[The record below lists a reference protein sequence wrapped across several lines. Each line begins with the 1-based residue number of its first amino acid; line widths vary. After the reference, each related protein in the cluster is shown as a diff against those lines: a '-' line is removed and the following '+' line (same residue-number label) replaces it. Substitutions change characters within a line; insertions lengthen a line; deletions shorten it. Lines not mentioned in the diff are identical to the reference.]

1 MPLHVT
7 LKSVG
12 NPDFGQNAG
21 RSLPGVPTQT
31 VAVADLAEASKAC
44 RDYIAE
50 HGLGGGNWAG
60 GRIVDEN
67 KVEVGRVSYNGRV
80 WPPGPH
86 VNGAEPIWPPAKEE
100 PKEVNPYEW
109 ETSTV
114 ELEGYGTFEIWGC
127 LRIAHAK
134 ATNTFEIDGKRHDF
148 TQYIHFSED
157 GSVEGPKLVSFMK
170 DGRYD
175 LMGGNAR
182 AEKAIAAAVKAWA
195 EDPANFA
202 MILRNEIKDNMRD
215 VHRIDTIAL
224 PHAHEAV
231 RKVEAERAES
241 LAKAEAAQERLIE
254 VMGSGPRP

>member
-12 NPDFGQNAG
+12 NPDFGQTPG
-21 RSLPGVPTQT
+21 RSLPGVPVRT
-31 VAVADLAEASKAC
+31 VEVADLAAASKAC

-50 HGLGGGNWAG
+50 HNLGGGNWDG
-60 GRIVDEN
+60 GRIVDGD

-86 VNGAEPIWPPAKEE
+86 VNGAEPIWPPVKDE
-100 PKEVNPYEW
+100 PKEVNPFEW
-109 ETSTV
+109 ETATV
-114 ELEGYGTFEIWGC
+114 ELEGFGTFEISGC
-127 LRIAHAK
+127 LRIAHAQ
-134 ATNTFEIDGKRHDF
+134 ATGTFSIDGTRHDF
-148 TQYIHFSED
+148 SQYVHFSED
-157 GSVEGPKLVSFMK
+157 GSVEGPELVSFMK

-182 AEKAIAAAVKAWA
+182 AEKAIVAAVKEWT

-215 VHRIDTIAL
+215 VNRIDTVAL
-224 PHAHEAV
+224 PHAKEAV